1 MSGQY
6 SIQLL
11 FEFLEGGAAGGEGGR
26 EKRDVCLLEEGSPE
40 ESSFCKDLSLNFFV
54 FGTMK

>member
-11 FEFLEGGAAGGEGGR
+11 FEFLGGGEEGR
-26 EKRDVCLLEEGSPE
+26 EKRGVCLLEEGSPE
-40 ESSFCKDLSLNFFV
+40 ESSFFKDLSLNFFV